1 MSMLKISNKKI
12 NSISYSFI
20 ILAIFIFGVIIIATK
35 ANAQYGDYYYKNNN
49 NGYTNPVQNNNQ
61 YYYPNYYQAPVYV
74 PAPAPV
80 YVNLAPMPIVYSNTA
95 NPNAKAAT
103 APKKVTTKNTNTA
116 NDTNSNLA
124 TSAIFGSNGPMS
136 FMPSGLVQWIFFA
149 ILVLLAV
156 ILVRKIY
163 GGSEKYYATPMKHD

>member
-1 MSMLKISNKKI
+1 MLNNQIKQNIFF
-12 NSISYSFI
+12 SFV
-20 ILAIFIFGVIIIATK
+20 ILAIFIFGIIIPTK
-35 ANAQYGDYYYKNNN
+35 ASADIPGYVTPYGGTNYNNN
-49 NGYTNPVQNNNQ
+49 PANDSQ

-80 YVNLAPMPIVYSNTA
+80 YVNPAPTPIVYSNTT
-95 NPNAKAAT
+95 NPNAKVAT
-103 APKKVTTKNTNTA
+103 ASKKVAAKNTNTA
-116 NDTNSNLA
+116 TDTNSNLVA
-124 TSAIFGSNGPMS
+124 STIFGTNGLMS

-163 GGSEKYYATPMKHD
+163 DGSEKYYAAPMKHD